1 MKKIIKS
8 IIYKIIIF
16 LNKVLPKSNRVLV
29 QDNFKGAS
37 NAIEIANYI
46 SEHYEYPV
54 FYIVDKYFKPHAE
67 NLVSPNVRLLK
78 RTSLLFVLYRPTS
91 KYILSTH
98 GFSIMRTSGRNQF
111 HVNLWH
117 GVGHKKIRLS
127 MGYGEKGI
135 PADITVATSE
145 LSRKMFSESFGVSQE
160 SVFISGYPRND
171 LMLRAQKEKQSA
183 KANIKPALDNYDKVI
198 IWLPT
203 FRRKNN
209 GKIIHEGKRD
219 LGNPFNIKDFNTI
232 RFSKLLKQQ
241 NTLCI
246 FKPHYTFKANYYD
259 ESSNGPGNLDNILV
273 IDDQWIYKQ
282 KITLY
287 HLLACT
293 DALITDFSSVMID
306 YSLLGQPI
314 ICFSS
319 YLEEFK
325 QNQGLYFENIE
336 NWLPTQL
343 IQDEEEFFTSLELI
357 LSTGKDPYTGKRK
370 KIRDLYFK
378 YKDAKSSERLSKHIF
393 GHEGNKVMRK

>member
-1 MKKIIKS
+1 
-8 IIYKIIIF
+8 
-16 LNKVLPKSNRVLV
+16 LV

-46 SEHYEYPV
+46 SEHYDYPV
-54 FYIVDKYFKPHAE
+54 FYIVDKYFKPYAE

-78 RTSLLFVLYRPTS
+78 RTSLLFIFYRSTS

-98 GFSIMRTSGRNQF
+98 GFLIMRTSGRNQF

-127 MGYGEKGI
+127 MGYGEPGI
-135 PADITVATSE
+135 PADTTVATSE

-171 LMLRAQKEKQSA
+171 LMLRAKKEKQAIKS
-183 KANIKPALDNYDKVI
+183 KIKPTLDDYDKII

-203 FRRKNN
+203 FRRKIN
-209 GKIIHEGKRD
+209 GKIIHEGKRV
-219 LGNPFNIKDFNTI
+219 LGNPFNIKDFNTVH
-232 RFSKLLKQQ
+232 FNELLKQQ
-241 NTLCI
+241 NALCI

-259 ESSNGPGNLDNILV
+259 RSSNGLENLENILV

-282 KITLY
+282 QITLY

-314 ICFSS
+314 ICFST

-325 QNQGLYFENIE
+325 QNQGLYFEDIE
-336 NWLPTQL
+336 NWLPTRL
-343 IQDEEEFFTSLELI
+343 IQDEEDFFNFLVLI
-357 LSTGKDPYTGKRK
+357 LSTGQDPFTEKREE
-370 KIRDLYFK
+370 IRDLYFK
-378 YKDAKSSERLSKHIF
+378 YKDARSSERLSKHIF
-393 GHEGNKVMRK
+393 GHEGNKMVRK